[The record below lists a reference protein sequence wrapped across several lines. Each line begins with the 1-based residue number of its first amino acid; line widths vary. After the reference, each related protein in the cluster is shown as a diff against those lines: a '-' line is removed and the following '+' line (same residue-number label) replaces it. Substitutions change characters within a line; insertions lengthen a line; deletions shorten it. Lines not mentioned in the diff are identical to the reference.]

1 MKKLGLV
8 LAVTVMGA
16 TAASAQN
23 IQFRLGDSDRGW
35 DQPRERVIVRE
46 RRGGDWDEDR
56 TVRHRYREVETTG
69 STGCRTIFVRREN
82 ARGEM
87 VRQRIRE
94 CD

>member
-1 MKKLGLV
+1 MKKLC
-8 LAVTVMGA
+8 LALALTVVGA
-16 TAASAQN
+16 TAASAQG
-23 IQFRLGDSDRGW
+23 IQLRLGDSDRGW

-56 TVRHRYREVETTG
+56 VRRGRYREVESTG
-69 STGCRTIFVRREN
+69 STGCRTVFVRREN
-82 ARGEM
+82 ARGQV